1 MNLLSFY
8 TTGYQ
13 PRTQIIQCRTNE
25 YMTFLERCEIEQ
37 LRCIFSSFH
46 WSLTKLGKASSLPIR
61 IYNPI
66 FLPSHVNFPITCVA
80 PVALHLTTVSTTP
93 IYRITI
99 TISQSI
105 SHHAGRHQVIIMSNR
120 EMDLLCINLHISPRL
135 NGTKPSAQR
144 LLFSYGK

>member
-1 MNLLSFY
+1 MLRDRAVTMYLQFLSLKSHKTMRMY
-8 TTGYQ
+8 HKNQ
-13 PRTQIIQCRTNE
+13 SRQV
-25 YMTFLERCEIEQ
+25 
-37 LRCIFSSFH
+37 
-46 WSLTKLGKASSLPIR
+46 SSLPIR

-66 FLPSHVNFPITCVA
+66 FLPSHVTCVA
-80 PVALHLTTVSTTP
+80 PVTLHLTTVSTTV

-105 SHHAGRHQVIIMSNR
+105 SHHAGRHQAIIMSNR

>member
-1 MNLLSFY
+1 M
-8 TTGYQ
+8 
-13 PRTQIIQCRTNE
+13 I
-25 YMTFLERCEIEQ
+25 FLERCVTEQ

-46 WSLTKLGKASSLPIR
+46 WSLTKLMRMYHKNQSRKVSSLPIR

-80 PVALHLTTVSTTP
+80 PVALHLTTVSTTL

-120 EMDLLCINLHISPRL
+120 EMDLLCINLHISLRL